1 VGKNMKKGGRNTTSL
16 CESVE
21 KRRSA
26 VRKILAAGSV
36 TAGASASA
44 WKTPLVESVVLPAH
58 AQTSNPGSASD
69 GEGNQSAAIS
79 GQIGSPETT
88 GLLDLFLRSAY
99 AAEDDLVGGCIE
111 IMVDGSSV
119 TVTVT
124 LNNGDSDTK
133 SGTLTDCGFT
143 VANVNGYTVTG
154 TVDDADNPT
163 TADGTVGSQDFSAVV
178 NGSCSVVPPA
188 TTTDDCV
195 PTEGS
200 ACPD

>member
-1 VGKNMKKGGRNTTSL
+1 MKKRVRNTTSSD
-16 CESVE
+16 ESVE

-36 TAGASASA
+36 TAGAGAA
-44 WKTPLVESVVLPAH
+44 TWKTPLVESVILPAH
-58 AQTSNPGSASD
+58 AQTSNPGSGSD
-69 GEGNQSAAIS
+69 DEGGQGNQSVAIS

-133 SGTLTDCGFT
+133 SGTLTDCGFS

-154 TVDDADNPT
+154 TVDDANNPT